1 MKKSLLGGLVLS
13 LTMGSAAM
21 AAEMAVKARP
31 YVPQVYNWTGC
42 YVGVEGGGAWG
53 RSKHSAVTEPGFGTV
68 GDFTPFFTIRGGLA
82 GGEAGCN
89 ATIGDNAYGVWVMG
103 AEFDMSWTNKKGS
116 SPQSGLAGVLGGT
129 TAFLDETRERWI
141 STSRVRIGPSW
152 DRWWAYVT
160 GGFATAGVRATVTGP
175 FFGAVDD
182 TKTLFGWTAGVG
194 VEYAWWDTWSI
205 KVEYLYAR
213 FENRSF
219 FDIPPV
225 GVALPTTRELNI
237 DDHIVRVGLNWHFGG
252 YGGPGYGGPGYG
264 GPGYG
269 RPGY

>member
-1 MKKSLLGGLVLS
+1 M
-13 LTMGSAAM
+13 
-21 AAEMAVKARP
+21 
-31 YVPQVYNWTGC
+31 
-42 YVGVEGGGAWG
+42 
-53 RSKHSAVTEPGFGTV
+53 
-68 GDFTPFFTIRGGLA
+68 A

-152 DRWWAYVT
+152 DRWWAYLT

-175 FFGAVDD
+175 FFGNVDD

-194 VEYAWWDTWSI
+194 VEYAWWDTWSV

-237 DDHIVRVGLNWHFGG
+237 DDHIVRVGLNWHWG
-252 YGGPGYGGPGYG
+252 YSGYSTPAAY
-264 GPGYG
+264 
-269 RPGY
+269 R